1 VFNRTIRFA
10 KATPTTP
17 LSAHRELLLRELDLV
32 SGGGGDS
39 PEFDGCVETAAG
51 EGATIG
57 AYAY

>member
-1 VFNRTIRFA
+1 
-10 KATPTTP
+10 
-17 LSAHRELLLRELDLV
+17 V